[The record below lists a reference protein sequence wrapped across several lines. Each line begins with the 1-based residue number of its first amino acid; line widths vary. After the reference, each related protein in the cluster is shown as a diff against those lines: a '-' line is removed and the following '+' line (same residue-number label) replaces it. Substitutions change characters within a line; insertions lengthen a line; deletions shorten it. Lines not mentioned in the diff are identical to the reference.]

1 MPYTIRRYKYGW
13 RVYSESG
20 TPLSNKPLTLTNAKR
35 QKVAVTLETLRRQN
49 KFEVR
54 GGSSVLGDET
64 YALSDMDIQKLL
76 GGTSLFRYPELHEM
90 GTIDDAFDETGRAMM
105 LYLTENANT
114 GHWVCMLKK
123 GNTVEYFDS
132 YGGYKPDDER
142 KWLSKQKQE
151 ELGQDE
157 PTLTRMLR
165 EAGYKVT
172 YNPYKF
178 QEEVHDMNT
187 CGRHCVVRL
196 LLGHLPLKQYAK
208 LIDSSGVSADE
219 FVTAFTAQLL
229 HK

>member
-1 MPYTIRRYKYGW
+1 MPYRIERYKSGW

-20 TPLSNKPLTLTNAKR
+20 TPLSNKPLSLAQATR
-35 QKVAVTLETLRRQN
+35 QKTAVTLETLRRRD
-49 KFEVR
+49 KFNLR
-54 GGSSVLGDET
+54 GGSTVLGDVS
-64 YALSDMDIQKLL
+64 YALTDTDIQKLL
-76 GGTSLFRYPELHEM
+76 GGTSLFKYPDLHQM
-90 GTIDDAFDETGRAMM
+90 SSIDEAFDDKGRAMM
-105 LYLTENANT
+105 LYLTEDEHT

-123 GNTVEYFDS
+123 GKEVEYFDS

-142 KWLSKQKQE
+142 KWLSKAKQE

-172 YNPYKF
+172 HNPYKF
-178 QEEVHDMNT
+178 QEEVNDMNT
-187 CGRHCVVRL
+187 CGRHSVVRL
-196 LLGHLPLKQYAK
+196 LLGHLPLKEYAHVLK
-208 LIDSSGVSADE
+208 SADVTPDE

>member
-1 MPYTIRRYKYGW
+1 M
-13 RVYSESG
+13 
-20 TPLSNKPLTLTNAKR
+20 
-35 QKVAVTLETLRRQN
+35 
-49 KFEVR
+49 R
-54 GGSSVLGDET
+54 GGSTVLGDET
-64 YALSDMDIQKLL
+64 YALTDTDIQQLL
-76 GGTSLFRYPELHEM
+76 GGTSLFKYPELHEM
-90 GTIDDAFDETGRAMM
+90 SSIDDAFDAYGRAMM
-105 LYLTENANT
+105 LYLTEDEHT

-123 GNTVEYFDS
+123 GKEVEYFDS

-142 KWLSKQKQE
+142 KWLSKAKLE

-165 EAGYKVT
+165 EAGYTVK

-178 QEEVHDMNT
+178 QEEVNDMNT

-196 LLGHLPLKQYAK
+196 LLGHLPLKEYARVVRGA
-208 LIDSSGVSADE
+208 DVSPDE